1 MGSLGTQET
10 GLRSVVQPGVAR
22 TVLARRG
29 EDVLPLALSFY
40 GGVASELLWFRGLGV
55 RVQGLGA
62 GLEK

>member
-40 GGVASELLWFRGLGV
+40 GGVATLIIRLGFWWFLIMIIV
-55 RVQGLGA
+55 
-62 GLEK
+62 